1 MSFKDSFLLCDCCV
15 FMSTIVHN
23 TVHWQET
30 ALENERKKAEK
41 LEEKCEALTGQ
52 IDRLK
57 VSLEENETSRRK
69 IREELEVEDLR
80 SLFRSIK
87 KIAENLIKFTILLAI
102 RKNLLTKAMVW
113 SFYLST
119 FTINSLEWEIVL
131 NMLLLFFEID
141 QLTSWL
147 HRFLC

>member
-1 MSFKDSFLLCDCCV
+1 
-15 FMSTIVHN
+15 MSTIVHN

-41 LEEKCEALTGQ
+41 LEEKCEVLTGQ

-57 VSLEENETSRRK
+57 VSLEENETSRKK

-80 SLFRSIK
+80 SLLRSIK
-87 KIAENLIKFTILLAI
+87 KIAKNLIKFTILLAI

-119 FTINSLEWEIVL
+119 FTINSLEWEIVF
-131 NMLLLFFEID
+131 NMLLLFFQEID
-141 QLTSWL
+141 QLTSLSWL
-147 HRFLC
+147 YRFLC